1 MHRTTILRGVLA
13 GASTLALTASASLAQ
28 EALPTI
34 DVGASPAASS
44 ARTFPGAP
52 KDPPQGYIVHNASS
66 STKTDTPL
74 IQTPAS
80 VKVIPR
86 EVIEDRKVTNVR
98 EALES
103 VSGVLTNQSVGSG
116 TGFLIRGFSDSR
128 KTFRNGILATS
139 PSGFRT
145 EFDAANV
152 EQIEVLKG
160 PAAMLYGRFEPGGL
174 INIVTKRPL
183 DVEARHMVEQRFGS
197 FEHYRTLWDSTGRV
211 FDDGSVLY
219 RFSGGYEN
227 SGSFRDFQHID
238 RMQFNPSVT
247 FRPTQDTTWTV
258 DFEYFNQDY
267 LADYGIPAWGTR
279 PAPIPIS
286 RSFGDPN
293 DKTDN
298 MHKYHVG
305 SELTHRFDEHWTLR
319 NRFLASFLHS
329 NDDFLNPAPA
339 FGPTA
344 LDTKT
349 GVLSRNVFGQTVDA
363 EVYSTN
369 LDLLGNFDLLNTHHE
384 TLVGFDYLRAET
396 EYATFG
402 NFNTPAE
409 NGAYDINIFAPIYRV
424 PRSAFDQAPYV
435 RPNQTRDH
443 SAFIEDQKGVYFQ
456 DHITLFEMLH
466 IFGGGRYDWS
476 EVVRGRGG
484 SFDEA
489 RWNIA
494 HARPSIIRRDEAF
507 SPRVGVLVQPLP
519 WMSVYGSW
527 TNSFGANNGVDAN
540 NRPHAPQQAEQFE
553 VGVKA
558 ELLDRRLMTTL
569 AFYNLRKT
577 NLLTPDLST
586 ADPNDSIAVG
596 EQRSKGVEFDAIGK
610 VTDSVSLIGSF
621 TYMDARVIKD
631 NRFNSEGVPVY
642 LGHRLPNVPRYAG
655 SFWAKWDVKEIEALD
670 GLSLGFGVYVVGLRQ
685 GDLTSTFQL
694 PGYARL
700 DAMAAYRF
708 NVGAQKVTAQIN
720 IRNLNNVRYFEN
732 ADPEANVDPRFGI
745 YPGAPLTAIGSIK
758 VEF

>member
-13 GASTLALTASASLAQ
+13 GASTLALTASASFAQ

-34 DVGASPAASS
+34 DVGASRNAAPTRSGPS
-44 ARTFPGAP
+44 AP
-52 KDPPQGYIVHNASS
+52 KDPPQGYIVHNSGAA
-66 STKTDTPL
+66 TKTDTPL

-80 VKVIPR
+80 VKIIPR
-86 EVIEDRKVTNVR
+86 AVIEDRKVTNVR

-116 TGFLIRGFSDSR
+116 TGFIIRGFSDSR
-128 KTFRNGILATS
+128 KTFRNGLIATS
-139 PSGFRT
+139 PSNFRS

-183 DVEARHMVEQRFGS
+183 DVEARHTVEQRFGS
-197 FEHYRTLWDSTGRV
+197 FDHYRTLWDSTGRV

-247 FRPTQDTTWTV
+247 FRLTPDTDFTV

-305 SELTHRFDEHWTLR
+305 SELTHRFNENWTFR
-319 NRFLASFLHS
+319 NRFLASFLHTK
-329 NDDFLNPAPA
+329 DDFLNPAPA
-339 FGPTA
+339 FGTGA
-344 LDTKT
+344 LTDS
-349 GVLSRNVFGQTVDA
+349 GVLARNVFGQTSDA
-363 EVYSTN
+363 EVYTTN

-396 EYATFG
+396 EYTTFG
-402 NFNTPAE
+402 RYNTPDP
-409 NGAYDINIFAPIYRV
+409 AYAINIFAPIYGGV
-424 PRSAFDQAPYV
+424 PRSAFDAAPYV
-435 RPNQTRDH
+435 RPNQSRDH
-443 SAFIEDQKGVYFQ
+443 SVHVEDQKGVYFQ
-456 DHITLFEMLH
+456 DHITLFDMLH
-466 IFGGGRYDWS
+466 VFGGGRYDWS
-476 EVVRGRGG
+476 EVARGRGD
-484 SFDEA
+484 SFDAA
-489 RWNIA
+489 RTQISNA
-494 HARPSIIRRDEAF
+494 NPSIVRHDEAF
-507 SPRVGVLVQPLP
+507 SPRVGVLVQPLS
-519 WMSVYGSW
+519 WLSVYGNW
-527 TNSFGANNGVDAN
+527 TTSFGANNGVDAKN
-540 NRPHAPQQAEQFE
+540 NPQPPQQAEQFE

-558 ELLDRRLMTTL
+558 ELLDRRLTTTL
-569 AFYNLRKT
+569 AFYNLEKT

-586 ADPNDSIAVG
+586 ADLSDSIAVG
-596 EQRSKGVEFDAIGK
+596 KQRSKGVEFDAIGK
-610 VTDSVSLIGSF
+610 VTDNVSLMGSF
-621 TYMDARVIKD
+621 TYMDARVVAD
-631 NRFNSEGVPVY
+631 NNFDAEGVPVY
-642 LGHRLPNVPRYAG
+642 LGRRLPNVPRYAG
-655 SFWAKWDVKEIEALD
+655 SFWAKWDVIEIPELE
-670 GLSLGFGVYVVGLRQ
+670 GLSLGFGVYVVGARQ
-685 GDLTSTFQL
+685 GDAKSTFQL

-732 ADPEANVDPRFGI
+732 ADPEANVDPRYGI

>member
-1 MHRTTILRGVLA
+1 MHRSTILRGVLA
-13 GASTLALTASASLAQ
+13 GASTFALSASLALAQ
-28 EALPTI
+28 EALPAI
-34 DVGASPAASS
+34 DIGASRAPAS
-44 ARTFPGAP
+44 ARPFPGAP
-52 KDPPQGYIVHNASS
+52 KDPPQGYIVHNAGSA
-66 STKTDTPL
+66 TKTDTPL

-103 VSGVLTNQSVGSG
+103 VSGVITNQSIGSG

-128 KTFRNGILATS
+128 KTFRNGLLATS
-139 PSGFRT
+139 PSAFRS

-183 DVEARHMVEQRFGS
+183 DIEARHIVEQRFGS
-197 FEHYRTLWDSTGRV
+197 FDHYRTLWDSTGRV

-267 LADYGIPAWGTR
+267 RADYGIPAWGKR

-298 MHKYHVG
+298 MSKYHVG
-305 SELTHRFDEHWTLR
+305 SELTHRFDDHWTLR

-339 FGPTA
+339 FGDTA
-344 LDTKT
+344 LDYKT
-349 GVLSRNVFGQTVDA
+349 GVLQRNVFGQTVDA
-363 EVYSTN
+363 NVYTTN

-384 TLVGFDYLRAET
+384 TLVGFDYLRADG
-396 EYATFG
+396 EYAIFG
-402 NFNTPAE
+402 DYNTPE
-409 NGAYDINIFAPIYRV
+409 PAYAINIFAPVYGV
-424 PRSAFDQAPYV
+424 PRYAFDQAPGV
-435 RPNQTRDH
+435 RPNKLRDR
-443 SAFIEDQKGVYFQ
+443 SVFVEDQKGVYFQ
-456 DHITLFEMLH
+456 DHITLLEVLH

-476 EVVRGRGG
+476 EVVRGRGS

-494 HARPSIIRRDEAF
+494 HTRPSIIRRDEAF
-507 SPRVGVLVQPLP
+507 SPRVGLLVQPLP

-527 TNSFGANNGVDAN
+527 TTSFGANNGVNSAN
-540 NRPHAPQQAEQFE
+540 MPQPPQQAEQFE
-553 VGVKA
+553 VGVKT
-558 ELLDRRLMTTL
+558 ELLDRRLLTTL
-569 AFYNLRKT
+569 AFYNLEKT
-577 NLLTPDLST
+577 NLLTPDLTT
-586 ADPNDSIAVG
+586 ADLNDTIAVG
-596 EQRSKGVEFDAIGK
+596 KQRSKGVEFDVTGK

-631 NRFNSEGVPVY
+631 NRYNSDGVPVF
-642 LGHRLPNVPRYAG
+642 LGHRLPNAPRYAG
-655 SFWAKWDVKEIEALD
+655 SFWAKWDVKEIAALE
-670 GLSLGFGVYVVGLRQ
+670 GFSLGFGVYVVGNRQ
-685 GDLTSTFQL
+685 GDLSSNFQL

-700 DAMAAYRF
+700 DAMASYRW
-708 NVGAQKVTAQIN
+708 NIGAQKVTAQLN

-732 ADPEANVDPRFGI
+732 ADPDANVDPRLGI